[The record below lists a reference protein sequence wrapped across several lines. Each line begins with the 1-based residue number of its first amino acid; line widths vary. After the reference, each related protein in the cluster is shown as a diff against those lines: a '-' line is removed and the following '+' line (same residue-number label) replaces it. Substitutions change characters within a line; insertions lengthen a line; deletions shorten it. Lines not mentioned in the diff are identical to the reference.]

1 MKQSKKSAITR
12 QKILDAAEQE
22 FAQNGFSSATI
33 DAIATSAGVNK
44 QLIYAH
50 FQNKENLY
58 SITLERVYSKLS
70 EFEESLA
77 ELEFQSADAIRT
89 IVEKY
94 FSFLT
99 SNPIFVRLMLWEN
112 LNGATHVKGIRTNLF
127 VGSEKLIR
135 SGMEKG
141 ILRSD
146 IDASH
151 TAMSINMFCFSAFS
165 NVHTISAL
173 LGKDLSTTDELKKR
187 ADHIADI
194 FTKYM
199 LSTRGST
206 PVCLAVGELSE
217 PASNP

>member
-33 DAIATSAGVNK
+33 DSIATSAGVNK

-50 FQNKENLY
+50 FESKENLY

-99 SNPIFVRLMLWEN
+99 SNPVFVRLMLWEN
-112 LNGATHVKGIRTNLF
+112 LNGATHVKGIHTNLF
-127 VGSEKLIR
+127 IGSEKLIA
-135 SGMEKG
+135 SGIQKG
-141 ILRSD
+141 IIRSD
-146 IDASH
+146 IDAYN

-173 LGKDLSTTDELKKR
+173 LGKDLSITEELKKR
-187 ADHIADI
+187 AEHITDI
-194 FTKYM
+194 FTKYI
-199 LSTRGST
+199 SK
-206 PVCLAVGELSE
+206 GETSKC
-217 PASNP
+217 